1 MPAVVGSIP
10 DSKTGP
16 LVDYIVKTRQVIGA
30 RTLGYNQLLLCLL
43 VARLE
48 GTASR

>member
-16 LVDYIVKTRQVIGA
+16 LVGYVNKA
-30 RTLGYNQLLLCLL
+30 RAAVGRGLTYNQLLLCLL

-48 GTASR
+48 TK